1 MANEVFINIKDL
13 PQLTEINNGD
23 YIVVET
29 STGTH
34 IIDFLNFLI
43 PPANNV
49 LTTTVSDNTTAVINI
64 SSVVVDNSNKIDSLS
79 TDLTN
84 SVNTTV
90 GALADTI
97 DQLAAAVVNLSYYNT
112 YNGTLY
118 MGKCQISIN
127 AGSKTGVNIL
137 FPVLST
143 TGVTLDKMDILV
155 TPANLYASRFGVFV
169 DDVTSTSVVRLKGG
183 FTRYDVSGSPPSIT
197 LVDIPAEQDALYNVI
212 AFKRV

>member
-23 YIVVET
+23 YIIVET
-29 STGTH
+29 SAGTH
-34 IIDFLNFLI
+34 IIDFLDFLI

-64 SSVVVDNSNKIDSLS
+64 SSVVVDNSNKIDALS

-84 SVNTTV
+84 SVNTTI
-90 GALADTI
+90 GSLTDTI
-97 DQLAAAVVNLSYYNT
+97 DQLAAAVVDLSGYNT
-112 YNGTLY
+112 YNASLY

-137 FPVLST
+137 FPVLSAR
-143 TGVTLDKMDILV
+143 GVTLDKLDIIV
-155 TPANLYASRFGVFV
+155 TPANLYAARHPAFV
-169 DDVTSTSVVRLKGG
+169 DDVTTTSVVRLKGG
-183 FTRYDVSGSPPSIT
+183 FTRYDVSGTTTTP
-197 LVDIPAEQDALYNVI
+197 VDITAEQDALYNVV
-212 AFKRV
+212 AVKRV

>member
-29 STGTH
+29 SAGTH

-49 LTTTVSDNTTAVINI
+49 LTNTVSDNTTAVINI
-64 SSVVVDNSNKIDSLS
+64 SSIVVNNSNKIDTLS
-79 TDLTN
+79 TELTD
-84 SVNTTV
+84 TFTAGV
-90 GALADTI
+90 GALTDTV
-97 DQLAAAVVNLSYYNT
+97 DYLAAQVVNLSAYNT
-112 YNGTLY
+112 YNASLY

-137 FPVLST
+137 FPVLSAR
-143 TGVTLDKMDILV
+143 GVTLDKMDILV

-183 FTRYDVSGSPPSIT
+183 FTRYDVSGTTTVP
-197 LVDIPAEQDALYNVI
+197 VDITAEQEALYNVI

>member
-64 SSVVVDNSNKIDSLS
+64 SSVVVDNVNKIESLS
-79 TDLTN
+79 ADLTN

-90 GALADTI
+90 GALTDTV
-97 DQLAAAVVNLSYYNT
+97 DQLAAAVLDLSAYNT
-112 YNGTLY
+112 YNASLY

-137 FPVLST
+137 FPVL
-143 TGVTLDKMDILV
+143 TGSGLTLDKLDIMV
-155 TPANLYASRFGVFV
+155 TPANLYAARHPAFV

-183 FTRYDVSGSPPSIT
+183 FTRYDVSGTTTTPADIT
-197 LVDIPAEQDALYNVI
+197 AEQDALYNVI
-212 AFKRV
+212 AIKRV